1 MMIGMKKS
9 ATIILLLTVCMPCFA
24 DTSSEISN
32 RYHAAKTQQD
42 RLLICIE
49 AINEGVIAK
58 GKNVDVLR
66 EIFDGDGVPPSFGI
80 PKAGER
86 ELVTVFFNK
95 NEIRRDSKA
104 NSAAALSG
112 WYFCCWY
119 DESKKITKYYIT
131 NSPYWQSPLGN
142 GRQNQ

>member
-1 MMIGMKKS
+1 MIGMKKS
-9 ATIILLLTVCMPCFA
+9 AIIFLLMAVCIPCFA
-24 DTSSEISN
+24 DTSSELSN
-32 RYHAAKTQQD
+32 RYRAAKTQQD

-49 AINEGVIAK
+49 AINQGLIAK
-58 GKNVDVLR
+58 GKNVNVLR
-66 EIFDGDGVPPSFGI
+66 EIFDGDGIPPSYGI

-95 NEIRRDSKA
+95 DAIRKNCKP

-119 DESKKITKYYIT
+119 DESKRITKYYIT

-142 GRQNQ
+142 GGGSQ

>member
-1 MMIGMKKS
+1 MKKS
-9 ATIILLLTVCMPCFA
+9 ATIILLMTVCMPCFA
-24 DTSSEISN
+24 ETSSELSN

-49 AINEGVIAK
+49 AMNEGLIAK

-66 EIFDGDGVPPSFGI
+66 EIFSEDVIPPRSFGT

-86 ELVTVFFNK
+86 ELATVFFNK
-95 NEIRRDSKA
+95 DEIIKNSKP

-119 DESKKITKYYIT
+119 DEAKQITKYYIT
-131 NSPYWQSPLGN
+131 NSPYWESPLGN
-142 GRQNQ
+142 GSHGAE